1 MTTQLF
7 QKTIPQKDLETLI
20 REALFNQ
27 HQQPPDEIVVWRIE
41 GQNIG
46 SLGNFSL
53 LTGLPKAGK
62 GKYICGMTAAALTRS
77 DIFGQWFRL
86 PPDRRGIS
94 YWDTEQ
100 SRYDHYQMLQLIKQL
115 ADINELPAHYNSYH
129 CRRYEASTII
139 AMIEHELQTK
149 PDTGFLI
156 LDGLL
161 DLIDSFNDE
170 KQSKAL
176 VNFLK
181 RITDVY
187 NILVLG
193 VLHRSKSADKSM
205 GHLGSAADRAAQSV
219 LKVEKDKERKQYILS
234 AEYLRSG
241 DDFTPIAIYYNKQ
254 RHCWEQCD
262 YIAPDQEQPKPGK
275 QVQPKPQDLDLSAHT
290 LNVLRIFNSQPVQ
303 DYETLIQNIREIYGR
318 GRNWAVA
325 CHQYLHL
332 ELKIIFKTPAGYTN
346 IQQQRLTGIA

>member
-1 MTTQLF
+1 MELFKKFDVTQLE
-7 QKTIPQKDLETLI
+7 QLI
-20 REALFNQ
+20 RDALFDATKA
-27 HQQPPDEIVVWRIE
+27 PPDEIVVWRIE

-62 GKYICGMTAAALTRS
+62 GKYICGLTAAAITRQE
-77 DIFGQWFRL
+77 IFGQWLKL
-86 PPDRRGIS
+86 PAEKKGIS

-100 SRYDHYQMLQLIKQL
+100 SRFDHYQMLQLIKRLTDGDQL
-115 ADINELPAHYNSYH
+115 PPWYHSYH
-129 CRRYEASTII
+129 CRKHDAGTII
-139 AMIEHELQTK
+139 AMIEHELATK
-149 PDTGFLI
+149 QDIGFVI

-181 RITDVY
+181 RITDIH

-193 VLHRSKSADKSM
+193 VLHRSKSNDKSM

-219 LKVEKDKERKQYILS
+219 LKVEKNKELKHYILS

-241 DDFTPIAIYYNKQ
+241 DEFTPISIYYNKGLNI
-254 RHCWEQCD
+254 WEQCD
-262 YIAPDQEQPKPGK
+262 YIAPDQPATKTAGKEKQPSPR
-275 QVQPKPQDLDLSAHT
+275 DLDISIHT
-290 LNVLRIFNSQPVQ
+290 LNTLRIFNSQEVQ
-303 DYETLIQNIREIYGR
+303 PYETLVQNVREIYGR
-318 GRNWAVA
+318 GRNWSVE
-325 CHQYLHL
+325 CIKYLTQEQQL
-332 ELKIIFKTPAGYTN
+332 IYKIATGYTN
-346 IQQQRLTGIA
+346 ISQAKLYVEK